1 MKLISNNS
9 NNNYRPKY
17 QRTRDIMK
25 KKSENY
31 KETKA

>member
-25 KKSENY
+25 KKIREL
-31 KETKA
+31 